1 MVFFFNFVDLPW
13 KVMALHSN
21 NIAQLRNNSMLF
33 EDSLELSDMRT
44 RTVSVIQYEDEE
56 PAKVEEVNIFI
67 IVCVIN
73 STNFVSSFPFNK
85 FF

>member
-1 MVFFFNFVDLPW
+1 
-13 KVMALHSN
+13 
-21 NIAQLRNNSMLF
+21 
-33 EDSLELSDMRT
+33 MRSSK
-44 RTVSVIQYEDEE
+44 VSVIQYEDEE

-85 FF
+85 FFWRANPRLTHHYTLRARRRTVRPAR